1 MQRGWDDGRV
11 QRTAHRWGAPLITI
25 TIDGQPF
32 DAEEGQTVI
41 DITRA
46 NAIALPMLCYHPA
59 LKPSGACR
67 LCAVE
72 VEGRSGRLTTMLA
85 CVLRVRDGLAVRTDG
100 PLVERARR
108 QAFERLLA
116 LAPQS
121 ESVRKLAAQWKVTL
135 GPPPDG
141 CIRCRLCIR
150 VCQEIVGPGAL
161 VMHKHDGVH
170 LVEPIEGRCIGC
182 GTCVN
187 ICPTDAIRIED
198 KDNVR
203 TIAIRDDVIGRHP
216 LERCEGCGALFA
228 TPRFLE
234 HIQARITPHPDLKE
248 HHRYCSTCSKLFS
261 DRVRVAGRRK

>member
-1 MQRGWDDGRV
+1 VIPVIHLSIDDK
-11 QRTAHRWGAPLITI
+11 QLE
-25 TIDGQPF
+25 
-32 DAEEGQTVI
+32 AEEGQTVMEVA
-41 DITRA
+41 RA
-46 NAIALPMLCYHPA
+46 NHIQLPALCYHPA

-72 VEGRSGRLTTMLA
+72 VEGKSGRPTTMLA
-85 CVLRVRDGLAVRTDG
+85 CVLRVKEGLAVRTTGD
-100 PLVERARR
+100 LVARARR
-108 QAFERLLA
+108 QAFERLLV

-121 ESVRKLAAQWKVTL
+121 DSVRELAAAWNVDL
-135 GPPPDG
+135 GPRPDG

-150 VCQEIVGPGAL
+150 VCKEIVGPGAL
-161 VMHKHDGVH
+161 VMHKHDGIN

-187 ICPTDAIRIED
+187 ICPTDAIRMED

-203 TIAIRDDVIGRHP
+203 TISIRDDVIGRHP

-228 TPRFLE
+228 TLRFLD
-234 HIQARITPHPDLKE
+234 HIHDRVTPHPDLKE
-248 HHRYCSTCSKLFS
+248 HHRYCPTCNKLFS